1 MGLKNAFNNVKCLC
15 GKSHY
20 RWRTLTLDGVLEH
33 RSLLMQVHVEF
44 LLSVC
49 VGVYNLRNAPNGKN
63 VLVSNKA
70 LFEPQCG
77 YVMTMYFS
85 SPSCNGYRL
94 TLVIN
99 SVQFGGSLHHISET
113 GYKVW
118 SYKSYCNRRRFL
130 RKLYKFLNR

>member
-1 MGLKNAFNNVKCLC
+1 MFYYKGILIICLC
-15 GKSHY
+15 
-20 RWRTLTLDGVLEH
+20 
-33 RSLLMQVHVEF
+33 RSY
-44 LLSVC
+44 
-49 VGVYNLRNAPNGKN
+49 YNLRNAPNGKN

-113 GYKVW
+113 GYK
-118 SYKSYCNRRRFL
+118 SGPISHIAIGGDFYENFIN
-130 RKLYKFLNR
+130 F